1 MAVLRSLTTTL
12 GLNAASFR
20 SELKRSQHSMK
31 EFSSSAKDVGVALAK
46 GFGKISG
53 VTALIGGLGAVMG
66 SVSVV
71 GLVYEIRK
79 TYRALDDVIGTANN
93 LGVIP
98 RRFDEMRR
106 AAQWSGVSMNDLSDS
121 MRDLN
126 TQITRVAQSGKG
138 PMADFFTKINQKAS
152 DWAKLAPDQQLNKFA
167 EELHKLP
174 DNQVLYWLNRVNGS
188 LAKMKD
194 PLMTGE
200 LAKSREEIEKLGLA
214 LSGGQFDNIHK
225 ARVEFEKMESLVS
238 GVWEHVQAAAA
249 PAISMVLEGI
259 SDWITETARA
269 RGGFRKMG
277 RDIAVFIVEGV
288 KIAAQAIENLI
299 NATYFQTNKLVGSF
313 GVVLDKNYQARL
325 EETDRYKEKLSE
337 KFAEINALRKK
348 FSTTEVINGIPTGRE
363 FFSGT
368 QKDKEHLQA
377 LNKEA
382 EELAGHLRSLQQA
395 TEKPV
400 SFAPFMHGLDVA
412 VDKIKSQ
419 ADEKE
424 PEDSP
429 QGNRGAPPI
438 IDVRKM
444 KGAVGEFSRLRQ
456 QIEQDNADSLQRLV
470 LQEQEARQK
479 IITSGRETGKSQSEI
494 DKVVAENAEL
504 YARKRQELAE
514 QYAPAK
520 QLQRQYADVSTL
532 LGEFR
537 QNDLLNEQEYQEALG
552 KLRAD
557 SFQKMAELY
566 ADGQISPDNKALG
579 NVDPLVAIENQ
590 YEREL
595 ALLDYYNQK
604 KLLSDDRY
612 QQLRAE
618 KIQARSEAVSQH
630 QNRDARKQL
639 QTQQQLFEGMA
650 GLVQGFAGKSSGAY
664 RALFS
669 ISKAFHLADVIM
681 ASQSAIADA
690 WSSAPFPVNLAAVA
704 TTTAKTGLLA
714 AVVQSV
720 TMQGMAHD
728 GIDHVPREGTWLL
741 DKGERV
747 VDRRTNADLK
757 AYLAKKQEG
766 SRVNNVVVNSNSSL
780 TVNNNGQD
788 GDDKAMDYSAMV
800 NTLGESIKSMIREE
814 IMGMMRDGGVLSR

>member
-20 SELKRSQHSMK
+20 SELKRSQQSMK

-66 SVSVV
+66 SVSAV
-71 GLVYEIRK
+71 GLVSEIRK

-138 PMADFFTKINQKAS
+138 PLADFFTKINQKAS
-152 DWAKLAPDQQLNKFA
+152 DWAKLAPDQQLSKFS

-225 ARVEFEKMESLVS
+225 ARVEFEKMESLAS
-238 GVWEHVQAAAA
+238 GLWEHVQAAAA
-249 PAISMVLEGI
+249 PAISQVLQGI
-259 SDWITETARA
+259 NDWITKTAEA
-269 RGGFRKMG
+269 HGGFRKLG
-277 RDIAVFIVEGV
+277 RDIALFILDGV
-288 KIAAQAIENLI
+288 KKASDAIYQFVDGIGQNIKRSQLNYGWGGVSQKDREQYAELVDLTRKVKEARKTLI
-299 NATYFQTNKLVGSF
+299 
-313 GVVLDKNYQARL
+313 DEYQHNGGHEVYDGQLSQIARL
-325 EETDRYKEKLSE
+325 TQLQDKLNGKMKEMLSFDGQGDFYQSLTAGFN
-337 KFAEINALRKK
+337 KARQTIVNA
-348 FSTTEVINGIPTGRE
+348 G
-363 FFSGT
+363 SG
-368 QKDKEHLQA
+368 DNE
-377 LNKEA
+377 
-382 EELAGHLRSLQQA
+382 GDSSGSSG
-395 TEKPV
+395 KP
-400 SFAPFMHGLDVA
+400 PL
-412 VDKIKSQ
+412 
-419 ADEKE
+419 
-424 PEDSP
+424 
-429 QGNRGAPPI
+429 GAPPI
-438 IDVRKM
+438 IDIRKM

-456 QIEQDNADSLQRLV
+456 QVEQDNADSLQRLV
-470 LQEQEARQK
+470 LQEQDARQK
-479 IITSGRETGKSQSEI
+479 IIISGREAGKSQSEI

-520 QLQRQYADVSTL
+520 QLRRQYADVSTL
-532 LGEFR
+532 LAEFR
-537 QNDLLNEQEYQEALG
+537 QGDRLNEKEYQDALG

-566 ADGQISPDNKALG
+566 ADGTITTQQKMLA

-590 YEREL
+590 YQREL
-595 ALLDYYNQK
+595 ALLEYYKQK
-604 KLLSDDRY
+604 EVLVGDRY
-612 QQLRAE
+612 DQLRAE
-618 KIQARSEAVSQH
+618 KIQARSEAISQYR
-630 QNRDARKQL
+630 NRDARKQL

-650 GLVQGFAGKSSGAY
+650 GLVQGFAGKSTGAY

-681 ASQSAIADA
+681 ASQDAIAKA
-690 WSSAPFPVNLAAVA
+690 WSSAPFPANLAAVA
-704 TTTAKTGLLA
+704 ATAAKTGLLTA
-714 AVVQSV
+714 AVQSV

-728 GIDHVPREGTWLL
+728 GIDSVPREGTWLL
-741 DKGERV
+741 DRGERV

-757 AYLAKKQEG
+757 TYLAKKQEG
-766 SRVNNVVVNSNSSL
+766 SRVNSVVVNSNSSL
-780 TVNNNGQD
+780 TVNNNGRD
-788 GDDKAMDYSAMV
+788 KDDEAMDFAAMA
-800 NTLGESIKSMIREE
+800 NNFGDRLTSRIKETVID
-814 IMGMMRDGGVLSR
+814 MMRDGGELSR

>member
-20 SELKRSQHSMK
+20 SELKRSQQSMK
-31 EFSSSAKDVGVALAK
+31 EFGSSAKDVGVALAK

-53 VTALIGGLGAVMG
+53 VTALIGGLGAAMG
-66 SVSVV
+66 SVSAV
-71 GLVYEIRK
+71 GLISEIRK

-214 LSGGQFDNIHK
+214 LSSGQFDNIHK
-225 ARVEFEKMESLVS
+225 ARVEFEKMESLAS

-249 PAISMVLEGI
+249 PAISQVLQGI
-259 SDWITETARA
+259 NDWITKTAEA
-269 RGGFRKMG
+269 HGGFRKLG
-277 RDIAVFIVEGV
+277 RDIALFILDGV
-288 KIAAQAIENLI
+288 KKASEAIYQFVDGIGQNIKRSQLNYGWGGVSQKDREQYAELVELTRQVKDARKTLI
-299 NATYFQTNKLVGSF
+299 
-313 GVVLDKNYQARL
+313 DEYQHNGGHEVYDGQLSQIARL
-325 EETDRYKEKLSE
+325 TQLQDKLNGKMKEMLSFDGQGDFYQSLTAEFE
-337 KFAEINALRKK
+337 KARQTIVDA
-348 FSTTEVINGIPTGRE
+348 G
-363 FFSGT
+363 SG
-368 QKDKEHLQA
+368 DNE
-377 LNKEA
+377 
-382 EELAGHLRSLQQA
+382 GGSSGSSG
-395 TEKPV
+395 KP
-400 SFAPFMHGLDVA
+400 PL
-412 VDKIKSQ
+412 
-419 ADEKE
+419 
-424 PEDSP
+424 
-429 QGNRGAPPI
+429 GAPPI
-438 IDVRKM
+438 VDIHKM

-470 LQEQEARQK
+470 LQEQDARQK
-479 IITSGRETGKSQSEI
+479 IIISGREAGKSQSEI

-520 QLQRQYADVSTL
+520 QLRRQYADVSTL
-532 LGEFR
+532 LAEFR
-537 QNDLLNEQEYQEALG
+537 QGDLLNEKEYQDALG

-557 SFQKMAELY
+557 SFQKMADLY
-566 ADGQISPDNKALG
+566 ADGAISPDKKILG
-579 NVDPLVAIENQ
+579 NIDPLVAIENQ

-618 KIQARSEAVSQH
+618 KIQARSEAISQY

-650 GLVQGFAGKSSGAY
+650 GLVQGFAGKSTGAY
-664 RALFS
+664 RALFG
-669 ISKAFHLADVIM
+669 ISKAFHLAEVIM
-681 ASQSAIADA
+681 SSKDAIAHA
-690 WSSAPFPVNLAAVA
+690 WSLPFPENIAAVA
-704 TTTAKTGLLA
+704 STAAETGLLTA
-714 AVVQSV
+714 AVQSV

-788 GDDKAMDYSAMV
+788 KDDKAMDYSAMV

-814 IMGMMRDGGVLSR
+814 VMGMMRDGGVLSR

>member
-1 MAVLRSLTTTL
+1 
-12 GLNAASFR
+12 
-20 SELKRSQHSMK
+20 
-31 EFSSSAKDVGVALAK
+31 
-46 GFGKISG
+46 
-53 VTALIGGLGAVMG
+53 
-66 SVSVV
+66 
-71 GLVYEIRK
+71 
-79 TYRALDDVIGTANN
+79 
-93 LGVIP
+93 
-98 RRFDEMRR
+98 
-106 AAQWSGVSMNDLSDS
+106 
-121 MRDLN
+121 
-126 TQITRVAQSGKG
+126 
-138 PMADFFTKINQKAS
+138 
-152 DWAKLAPDQQLNKFA
+152 
-167 EELHKLP
+167 
-174 DNQVLYWLNRVNGS
+174 
-188 LAKMKD
+188 
-194 PLMTGE
+194 
-200 LAKSREEIEKLGLA
+200 
-214 LSGGQFDNIHK
+214 
-225 ARVEFEKMESLVS
+225 
-238 GVWEHVQAAAA
+238 
-249 PAISMVLEGI
+249 
-259 SDWITETARA
+259 
-269 RGGFRKMG
+269 
-277 RDIAVFIVEGV
+277 
-288 KIAAQAIENLI
+288 
-299 NATYFQTNKLVGSF
+299 
-313 GVVLDKNYQARL
+313 
-325 EETDRYKEKLSE
+325 
-337 KFAEINALRKK
+337 
-348 FSTTEVINGIPTGRE
+348 
-363 FFSGT
+363 
-368 QKDKEHLQA
+368 
-377 LNKEA
+377 
-382 EELAGHLRSLQQA
+382 
-395 TEKPV
+395 
-400 SFAPFMHGLDVA
+400 MHGLDVA

-424 PEDSP
+424 SEDSP

-479 IITSGRETGKSQSEI
+479 IITSGREAGKSQSEI

-504 YARKRQELAE
+504 YVRKRQELAE

-537 QNDLLNEQEYQEALG
+537 QNDLLNEQEYQETLG

-618 KIQARSEAVSQH
+618 KIQARSEAVSQY

-690 WSSAPFPVNLAAVA
+690 WSSAPFPANLAAVA

>member
-20 SELKRSQHSMK
+20 TELKRSQQSMK
-31 EFSSSAKDVGVALAK
+31 EFGSSAKDVGVALAK

-66 SVSVV
+66 SVSAV
-71 GLVYEIRK
+71 GLVSEIKK

-138 PMADFFTKINQKAS
+138 PLADFFTKINQKAS
-152 DWAKLAPDQQLNKFA
+152 DWAKLAPDQQLSKFS

-200 LAKSREEIEKLGLA
+200 LAKSREEIEKLGMA
-214 LSGGQFDNIHK
+214 LSSAQFDNLHK
-225 ARVEFEKMESLVS
+225 ARVEFEKMESLAS

-259 SDWITETARA
+259 NDWITKTAEA
-269 RGGFRKMG
+269 HGGFRELG
-277 RDIAVFIVEGV
+277 RDIALFILDGV
-288 KIAAQAIENLI
+288 QKASEAIYQFVDGIGQNIKRSQLNYGWGGVSQQDRQQYAE
-299 NATYFQTNKLVGSF
+299 LVDLTRK
-313 GVVLDKNYQARL
+313 VKEARKTLTDEYQHNGGHEVYAGQLSQIARL
-325 EETDRYKEKLSE
+325 TQLQDTLNNKMKEMLSLDGHGEFYQSLIKGFE
-337 KFAEINALRKK
+337 KARQEIADAG
-348 FSTTEVINGIPTGRE
+348 SGDDNGGAPGS
-363 FFSGT
+363 SG
-368 QKDKEHLQA
+368 
-377 LNKEA
+377 
-382 EELAGHLRSLQQA
+382 
-395 TEKPV
+395 KP
-400 SFAPFMHGLDVA
+400 PL
-412 VDKIKSQ
+412 
-419 ADEKE
+419 
-424 PEDSP
+424 
-429 QGNRGAPPI
+429 GAPPI
-438 IDVRKM
+438 VDVRKM

-456 QIEQDNADSLQRLV
+456 QVEQDNADSLHRLV
-470 LQEQEARQK
+470 LQEQDARQK
-479 IITSGRETGKSQSEI
+479 IITSGREAGKSQSEI

-532 LGEFR
+532 LAEFR
-537 QNDLLNEQEYQEALG
+537 RGNQLNEKEYQDALG

-566 ADGQISPDNKALG
+566 ADGAITPENKALA

-590 YEREL
+590 YQREL
-595 ALLDYYNQK
+595 ALLEYYNHE
-604 KLLSDDRY
+604 KLLVGERY
-612 QQLRAE
+612 DQLRAA
-618 KIQARSEAVSQH
+618 KIQERSEAISQY

-650 GLVQGFAGKSSGAY
+650 GLVQGFAGKSTGAY

-681 ASQSAIADA
+681 ASQDAIAKA
-690 WSSAPFPVNLAAVA
+690 WSSAPFPANLAAVA
-704 TTTAKTGLLA
+704 ATAAKTGLLTA
-714 AVVQSV
+714 AVQSV

-766 SRVNNVVVNSNSSL
+766 SRVNNVVFNNTSNL
-780 TVNNNGQD
+780 TVNQEGGSGNEDMPDFSG
-788 GDDKAMDYSAMV
+788 AMKV
-800 NTLGESIKSMIREE
+800 LQESMEIKMQSMINE
-814 IMGMMRDGGVLSR
+814 MLRDGGVLSR

>member
-66 SVSVV
+66 SVSAV
-71 GLVYEIRK
+71 GLVSEIRK

-225 ARVEFEKMESLVS
+225 ARVEFEKMESLAS
-238 GVWEHVQAAAA
+238 GLWEHVQAAAA
-249 PAISMVLEGI
+249 PAISQVLQGI
-259 SDWITETARA
+259 NDWITKTAEA
-269 RGGFRKMG
+269 HGGFRKLG
-277 RDIAVFIVEGV
+277 RDIALFILDGV
-288 KIAAQAIENLI
+288 KKASEAIYQFVDGIGQNIKRSQLNYGWGGVSQKDREQYAELVDLTKQVKNARKTLI
-299 NATYFQTNKLVGSF
+299 
-313 GVVLDKNYQARL
+313 DEYQRNGGHEVYDGQLRQIARL
-325 EETDRYKEKLSE
+325 TQLQDKLNGKMKDMLSFDGQGE
-337 KFAEINALRKK
+337 FYQSLTAKFDKARQTIVDA
-348 FSTTEVINGIPTGRE
+348 G
-363 FFSGT
+363 SG
-368 QKDKEHLQA
+368 DNEDDPP
-377 LNKEA
+377 
-382 EELAGHLRSLQQA
+382 GSSG
-395 TEKPV
+395 KP
-400 SFAPFMHGLDVA
+400 PL
-412 VDKIKSQ
+412 
-419 ADEKE
+419 
-424 PEDSP
+424 
-429 QGNRGAPPI
+429 GAPPI

-456 QIEQDNADSLQRLV
+456 QVEQDNADSLQRLV
-470 LQEQEARQK
+470 LQEQDARQK
-479 IITSGRETGKSQSEI
+479 IITSGREAGKSQSEI

-520 QLQRQYADVSTL
+520 QLRRQYADVSTL
-532 LGEFR
+532 LAEFR
-537 QNDLLNEQEYQEALG
+537 QNDLMNEQEYQEALG

-566 ADGQISPDNKALG
+566 ADGTISPEQKALAD
-579 NVDPLVAIENQ
+579 VDPLVAIENQ
-590 YEREL
+590 YQREL
-595 ALLDYYNQK
+595 ALLEYYNHE
-604 KLLSDDRY
+604 KLLSHDRY
-612 QQLRAE
+612 LQLRAE
-618 KIQARSEAVSQH
+618 KTQERSEAISQY

-639 QTQQQLFEGMA
+639 QAQQQLFEGMA

-664 RALFS
+664 RTLFS

-681 ASQSAIADA
+681 ASQDAIAHA
-690 WSSAPFPVNLAAVA
+690 WSLPFPENLAAVA
-704 TTTAKTGLLA
+704 TTAAKTGLLTA
-714 AVVQSV
+714 AVQTV

-728 GIDHVPREGTWLL
+728 GIDSVPREGTWLL
-741 DKGERV
+741 DRGERV

-757 AYLAKKQEG
+757 TYLAKKQEG
-766 SRVNNVVVNSNSSL
+766 ARVNNVVVNSSSSL
-780 TVNNNGQD
+780 TVNNNGQEK
-788 GDDKAMDYSAMV
+788 DDKAMDYSAMV
-800 NTLGESIKSMIREE
+800 DTLGDSIKTMIRKEVME
-814 IMGMMRDGGVLSR
+814 MMRDGGELSR

>member
-20 SELKRSQHSMK
+20 SELKRSQQSMK

-66 SVSVV
+66 SVSAV
-71 GLVYEIRK
+71 GLVSEIKK

-138 PMADFFTKINQKAS
+138 PLADFFTKINQKAS
-152 DWAKLAPDQQLNKFA
+152 DWAKLAPDQQISKFS

-214 LSGGQFDNIHK
+214 LSSAQFDNIHN
-225 ARVEFEKMESLVS
+225 ARVEFEKMESLAS

-249 PAISMVLEGI
+249 PAISQVLQGI
-259 SDWITETARA
+259 NDWITKTAEA
-269 RGGFRKMG
+269 HGGFRKLG
-277 RDIAVFIVEGV
+277 RDIALFILDGV
-288 KIAAQAIENLI
+288 KKASEAIYQFVDGIGQNIKRSQLNYGWGGVSQQDRQQYAELVDLTRKVKEARKTLI
-299 NATYFQTNKLVGSF
+299 
-313 GVVLDKNYQARL
+313 DEYQHNGGHEVYDGQLSQIARL
-325 EETDRYKEKLSE
+325 TQLQDKLNGKMKEMLSFDGQGDFYQSLTAGFN
-337 KFAEINALRKK
+337 KARQTIVDA
-348 FSTTEVINGIPTGRE
+348 G
-363 FFSGT
+363 SG
-368 QKDKEHLQA
+368 DNE
-377 LNKEA
+377 
-382 EELAGHLRSLQQA
+382 GGSSGSSG
-395 TEKPV
+395 KP
-400 SFAPFMHGLDVA
+400 PL
-412 VDKIKSQ
+412 
-419 ADEKE
+419 
-424 PEDSP
+424 
-429 QGNRGAPPI
+429 GAPPI
-438 IDVRKM
+438 VDIHKM

-470 LQEQEARQK
+470 LQEQDARQK
-479 IITSGRETGKSQSEI
+479 IITSGREAGKSQSEI

-520 QLQRQYADVSTL
+520 QLRRQYADVSTL
-532 LGEFR
+532 LAEFR
-537 QNDLLNEQEYQEALG
+537 QGDRLNEKEYQDALG

-566 ADGQISPDNKALG
+566 ADGTITTQQKMLA

-590 YEREL
+590 YQREL
-595 ALLDYYNQK
+595 ALLEYYKQK
-604 KLLSDDRY
+604 EVLVGDRY
-612 QQLRAE
+612 DQLRAE
-618 KIQARSEAVSQH
+618 KIQARSEAISQYR
-630 QNRDARKQL
+630 NRDARKQL

-650 GLVQGFAGKSSGAY
+650 GLVQGFAGKSTGAY

-681 ASQSAIADA
+681 ASQDAIAKA
-690 WSSAPFPVNLAAVA
+690 WSSAPFPANLAAVA
-704 TTTAKTGLLA
+704 ATAAKTGLLTA
-714 AVVQSV
+714 AVQSV

-728 GIDHVPREGTWLL
+728 GIDSVPREGTWLL
-741 DKGERV
+741 DRGERV

-757 AYLAKKQEG
+757 TYLAKKQDG
-766 SRVNNVVVNSNSSL
+766 SRVNSVVVNSNSSL
-780 TVNNNGQD
+780 TVNNNGRD
-788 GDDKAMDYSAMV
+788 KDDEAMDFAAMA
-800 NTLGESIKSMIREE
+800 NNFGDRLTSRIKETVID
-814 IMGMMRDGGVLSR
+814 MMRDGGELSR

>member
-20 SELKRSQHSMK
+20 SELKRSQQSMK

-66 SVSVV
+66 SVSAV
-71 GLVYEIRK
+71 GLVSEIRK

-152 DWAKLAPDQQLNKFA
+152 DWAKLAPDQQLSKFS

-214 LSGGQFDNIHK
+214 LSSAQFDNIHN
-225 ARVEFEKMESLVS
+225 ARVEFEKMESLAS

-249 PAISMVLEGI
+249 PAISLVLQGI
-259 SDWITETARA
+259 NDWITKTAEA
-269 RGGFRKMG
+269 HGGFRKLG
-277 RDIAVFIVEGV
+277 RDIALFILDGV
-288 KIAAQAIENLI
+288 KKASDAIYQFVDGIGQNIKRSQLNYGWGGVSQKDREQYAELVELTRQVKDARKTLI
-299 NATYFQTNKLVGSF
+299 
-313 GVVLDKNYQARL
+313 DEYQHNGGHEVYDGQLSQIARL
-325 EETDRYKEKLSE
+325 TQLQDKLNGKMKEMLSFDGQGDFYQSLTAGFN
-337 KFAEINALRKK
+337 KARQTIVDA
-348 FSTTEVINGIPTGRE
+348 G
-363 FFSGT
+363 SG
-368 QKDKEHLQA
+368 DNE
-377 LNKEA
+377 
-382 EELAGHLRSLQQA
+382 GGSSGSSG
-395 TEKPV
+395 KP
-400 SFAPFMHGLDVA
+400 PL
-412 VDKIKSQ
+412 
-419 ADEKE
+419 
-424 PEDSP
+424 
-429 QGNRGAPPI
+429 GAPPI
-438 IDVRKM
+438 VDIHKM

-470 LQEQEARQK
+470 LQEQDARQK
-479 IITSGRETGKSQSEI
+479 IITSGREAGKSQSEI

-520 QLQRQYADVSTL
+520 QLRRQYADVSTL
-532 LGEFR
+532 LAEFR
-537 QNDLLNEQEYQEALG
+537 QNDLMNEQEYKEALG

-566 ADGQISPDNKALG
+566 ADGTISPEQKALAD
-579 NVDPLVAIENQ
+579 VDPLVAIENQ
-590 YEREL
+590 YQREL
-595 ALLDYYNQK
+595 ALLEYYNHE
-604 KLLSDDRY
+604 KLLSHDRY
-612 QQLRAE
+612 LQLRAE
-618 KIQARSEAVSQH
+618 KTQERSEAISQY

-639 QTQQQLFEGMA
+639 QAQQQLFEGMA

-664 RALFS
+664 RTLFS

-681 ASQSAIADA
+681 ASQDAIAHA
-690 WSSAPFPVNLAAVA
+690 WSLPFPENLAAVA
-704 TTTAKTGLLA
+704 TTAAKTGLLTA
-714 AVVQSV
+714 AVQTV

-728 GIDHVPREGTWLL
+728 GIDSVPREGTWLL
-741 DKGERV
+741 DRGERV

-766 SRVNNVVVNSNSSL
+766 ARVNNVVVNSNSSL

-788 GDDKAMDYSAMV
+788 GDDKAMDYAAIANNFGDRLTSR
-800 NTLGESIKSMIREE
+800 IKETVID
-814 IMGMMRDGGVLSR
+814 MMRDGGELSR

>member
-20 SELKRSQHSMK
+20 SELKRSQQSMK

-66 SVSVV
+66 SVSAV
-71 GLVYEIRK
+71 GLVSEIKK

-152 DWAKLAPDQQLNKFA
+152 DWAKLAPDRQLNKFA

-225 ARVEFEKMESLVS
+225 ARVEFEKMESLAS
-238 GVWEHVQAAAA
+238 GLWEHVQAAAA
-249 PAISMVLEGI
+249 PAISQVLQGI
-259 SDWITETARA
+259 NDWITKTAEA
-269 RGGFRKMG
+269 HGGFSKLG
-277 RDIAVFIVEGV
+277 RDIALFILDGV
-288 KIAAQAIENLI
+288 KKASEAIYQFVDGIGQNIKRSQLNYGWGGVSQKDREQYAELVDLTKQVKNARKTLIDEYQRNGGHEVYDGQLRQIARLTQLQDKLNGKMKDMLSFDGQGEFYQSLITDFEKAKQAITD
-299 NATYFQTNKLVGSF
+299 AGS
-313 GVVLDKNYQARL
+313 GDN
-325 EETDRYKEKLSE
+325 EGDS
-337 KFAEINALRKK
+337 
-348 FSTTEVINGIPTGRE
+348 
-363 FFSGT
+363 SGSS
-368 QKDKEHLQA
+368 
-377 LNKEA
+377 
-382 EELAGHLRSLQQA
+382 G
-395 TEKPV
+395 KP
-400 SFAPFMHGLDVA
+400 PL
-412 VDKIKSQ
+412 
-419 ADEKE
+419 
-424 PEDSP
+424 
-429 QGNRGAPPI
+429 GAPPI

-456 QIEQDNADSLQRLV
+456 QVEQDNADSLQRLV
-470 LQEQEARQK
+470 LQEQDARQK
-479 IITSGRETGKSQSEI
+479 IIISGREAGKSQSEI
-494 DKVVAENAEL
+494 NKVVAENAEL

-520 QLQRQYADVSTL
+520 QLRRQYADVSTL
-532 LGEFR
+532 LAEFR
-537 QNDLLNEQEYQEALG
+537 QGDLLNEKEYQDALG
-552 KLRAD
+552 KLRVD
-557 SFQKMAELY
+557 SFQKMADLY
-566 ADGQISPDNKALG
+566 ADGAISPDKKILG
-579 NVDPLVAIENQ
+579 NIDPLVAIENQ

-618 KIQARSEAVSQH
+618 KTQARSEAISQY

-639 QTQQQLFEGMA
+639 QAQQQLFEGMA

-681 ASQSAIADA
+681 ASQDAIAHA
-690 WSSAPFPVNLAAVA
+690 WSLPFPENLAAVA
-704 TTTAKTGLLA
+704 TTAAKTGLLTA
-714 AVVQSV
+714 AVQAV

-728 GIDHVPREGTWLL
+728 GIDSVPREGTWLL
-741 DKGERV
+741 DRGERV

-757 AYLAKKQEG
+757 TYLAKKQEG
-766 SRVNNVVVNSNSSL
+766 ARVNNVVVNSNSSL
-780 TVNNNGQD
+780 TVNNNGRD
-788 GDDKAMDYSAMV
+788 KDDEAMDYTAMA
-800 NTLGESIKSMIREE
+800 NNFGDRLTSRIKETVID
-814 IMGMMRDGGVLSR
+814 MMRDGGELSR

>member
-66 SVSVV
+66 SVSAV
-71 GLVYEIRK
+71 GLVSEIRK

-225 ARVEFEKMESLVS
+225 ARVEFEKMESLAS
-238 GVWEHVQAAAA
+238 GLWEHVQAAAA
-249 PAISMVLEGI
+249 PAISQVLQGI
-259 SDWITETARA
+259 NDWITKTAEA
-269 RGGFRKMG
+269 HGGFRKLG
-277 RDIAVFIVEGV
+277 RDIALFILDGV
-288 KIAAQAIENLI
+288 KKASEAIYQFVDGIGQNIKRSQLNYGWGGVSQKDREQYAELVDLTKQVKNARKTLI
-299 NATYFQTNKLVGSF
+299 
-313 GVVLDKNYQARL
+313 DEYQRNGGHEVYDGQLRQIARL
-325 EETDRYKEKLSE
+325 TQLQDKLNGKMKDMLSFDGQGE
-337 KFAEINALRKK
+337 FYQSLTAKFDKARQTIVDA
-348 FSTTEVINGIPTGRE
+348 G
-363 FFSGT
+363 SG
-368 QKDKEHLQA
+368 DNEDDPP
-377 LNKEA
+377 
-382 EELAGHLRSLQQA
+382 GSSG
-395 TEKPV
+395 KP
-400 SFAPFMHGLDVA
+400 PL
-412 VDKIKSQ
+412 
-419 ADEKE
+419 
-424 PEDSP
+424 
-429 QGNRGAPPI
+429 GAPPI

-470 LQEQEARQK
+470 LQEQDARQK
-479 IITSGRETGKSQSEI
+479 IIISGREAGKSQSEI

-504 YARKRQELAE
+504 YTRKRQELAE

-520 QLQRQYADVSTL
+520 QLRRQYADVSTL
-532 LGEFR
+532 LAEFR
-537 QNDLLNEQEYQEALG
+537 QGDRLNEKEYQDALG

-566 ADGQISPDNKALG
+566 ADGTITTQQKMLA

-590 YEREL
+590 YQREL
-595 ALLDYYNQK
+595 ALLEYYKQK
-604 KLLSDDRY
+604 EVLVGDRY
-612 QQLRAE
+612 DQLRAE
-618 KIQARSEAVSQH
+618 KIQARSEAISQYR
-630 QNRDARKQL
+630 NRDARKQL

-650 GLVQGFAGKSSGAY
+650 GLVQGFAGKSTGAY

-669 ISKAFHLADVIM
+669 ISKAFHLADVVM
-681 ASQSAIADA
+681 ASQDAIAKA
-690 WSSAPFPVNLAAVA
+690 WSSVPFPANLAAVA
-704 TTTAKTGLLA
+704 ATAAKTGLLTA
-714 AVVQSV
+714 AVQSV

-728 GIDHVPREGTWLL
+728 GIDSVPREGTWLL
-741 DKGERV
+741 DRGERV

-757 AYLAKKQEG
+757 TYLAKKQEG
-766 SRVNNVVVNSNSSL
+766 ARVNNVVVNSSSSL
-780 TVNNNGQD
+780 TVNNNGQEK
-788 GDDKAMDYSAMV
+788 DDKAMDYSAMA
-800 NTLGESIKSMIREE
+800 NNFGDRLTSRIKETVID
-814 IMGMMRDGGVLSR
+814 MMRDGGELSR

>member
-66 SVSVV
+66 SVSAV
-71 GLVYEIRK
+71 GLVSEIRK

-225 ARVEFEKMESLVS
+225 ARVEFEKMESLAS
-238 GVWEHVQAAAA
+238 GLWEHVQAAAA
-249 PAISMVLEGI
+249 PAISQVLQGI
-259 SDWITETARA
+259 NDWITKTAEA
-269 RGGFRKMG
+269 HGGFRKLG
-277 RDIAVFIVEGV
+277 RDIALFILDGV
-288 KIAAQAIENLI
+288 KKASEAIYQFVDGIGQNIKRSQLNYGWGGVSQKDREQYAELVDLTKQVK
-299 NATYFQTNKLVGSF
+299 NARKTLT
-313 GVVLDKNYQARL
+313 DEYQRNGGHEVYDGQLRQIARL
-325 EETDRYKEKLSE
+325 TQLQDKLNGKMKDMLSFDGQGE
-337 KFAEINALRKK
+337 FYQSLTAKFDKARQTIVDA
-348 FSTTEVINGIPTGRE
+348 G
-363 FFSGT
+363 SG
-368 QKDKEHLQA
+368 DNE
-377 LNKEA
+377 
-382 EELAGHLRSLQQA
+382 GDFPGSSG
-395 TEKPV
+395 KP
-400 SFAPFMHGLDVA
+400 PL
-412 VDKIKSQ
+412 
-419 ADEKE
+419 
-424 PEDSP
+424 
-429 QGNRGAPPI
+429 GAPPI

-456 QIEQDNADSLQRLV
+456 QVEQDNADSLQRLV
-470 LQEQEARQK
+470 LQEQDARQK
-479 IITSGRETGKSQSEI
+479 IIISGREAGKSQSEI

-520 QLQRQYADVSTL
+520 QLRRQYADVSTL
-532 LGEFR
+532 LAEFR
-537 QNDLLNEQEYQEALG
+537 QGDLLNEKEYQDALG

-557 SFQKMAELY
+557 SFQKMADLY
-566 ADGQISPDNKALG
+566 ADGAISPDKKILG
-579 NVDPLVAIENQ
+579 NIDPLVAIENQ

-618 KIQARSEAVSQH
+618 KTQARSEAISQY

-639 QTQQQLFEGMA
+639 QAQQQLFEGMA
-650 GLVQGFAGKSSGAY
+650 GLVQGFAGKSTGAY
-664 RALFS
+664 RALFG
-669 ISKAFHLADVIM
+669 ISKAFHLAEVIM
-681 ASQSAIADA
+681 SSKDAIAHA
-690 WSSAPFPVNLAAVA
+690 WSLPFPENIAAVA
-704 TTTAKTGLLA
+704 STAAETGLLTA
-714 AVVQSV
+714 AVQSV

-788 GDDKAMDYSAMV
+788 KDDKAMDYSAMV

-814 IMGMMRDGGVLSR
+814 VMGMMRDGGVLSR

>member
-66 SVSVV
+66 SVSAV
-71 GLVYEIRK
+71 GLVSEIRK

-225 ARVEFEKMESLVS
+225 ARVEFEKMESLAS
-238 GVWEHVQAAAA
+238 GLWEHVQAAAA
-249 PAISMVLEGI
+249 PAISQVLQGI
-259 SDWITETARA
+259 NDWITKTAEA
-269 RGGFRKMG
+269 HGGFRKLG
-277 RDIAVFIVEGV
+277 RDIALFILDGV
-288 KIAAQAIENLI
+288 KKASEAIYQFVDGIGQNIKRSQLNYGWGGVSQQDRQQYAELVDLTRKVKEARKTLI
-299 NATYFQTNKLVGSF
+299 
-313 GVVLDKNYQARL
+313 DEYQHNGGHEVYDGQLSQIARL
-325 EETDRYKEKLSE
+325 TQLQDKLNGKMKEMLSFDGQGDFYQSLTAGFN
-337 KFAEINALRKK
+337 KARQTIVDA
-348 FSTTEVINGIPTGRE
+348 G
-363 FFSGT
+363 SG
-368 QKDKEHLQA
+368 DNE
-377 LNKEA
+377 
-382 EELAGHLRSLQQA
+382 GGSSGSSG
-395 TEKPV
+395 KP
-400 SFAPFMHGLDVA
+400 PL
-412 VDKIKSQ
+412 
-419 ADEKE
+419 
-424 PEDSP
+424 
-429 QGNRGAPPI
+429 GAPPI
-438 IDVRKM
+438 VDIHKM

-470 LQEQEARQK
+470 LQEQDARQK
-479 IITSGRETGKSQSEI
+479 IITSGREAGKSQSEI

-520 QLQRQYADVSTL
+520 QLRRQYADVSTL
-532 LGEFR
+532 LAEFR
-537 QNDLLNEQEYQEALG
+537 QGDRLNEKEYQDALG

-566 ADGQISPDNKALG
+566 ADGTITTQQKMLA

-590 YEREL
+590 YQREL
-595 ALLDYYNQK
+595 ALLEYYKQK
-604 KLLSDDRY
+604 EVLVGDRY
-612 QQLRAE
+612 DQLRAE
-618 KIQARSEAVSQH
+618 KIQARSEAISQYR
-630 QNRDARKQL
+630 NRDARKQL

-650 GLVQGFAGKSSGAY
+650 GLVQGFAGKSTGAY
-664 RALFS
+664 RTLFS

-681 ASQSAIADA
+681 ASQDAIAKA
-690 WSSAPFPVNLAAVA
+690 WSSAPFPANLAAVA
-704 TTTAKTGLLA
+704 ATAAKTGLLTA
-714 AVVQSV
+714 AVQSV

-728 GIDHVPREGTWLL
+728 GIDSVPREGTWLL
-741 DKGERV
+741 DRGERV

-757 AYLAKKQEG
+757 TYLAKKQEG
-766 SRVNNVVVNSNSSL
+766 ARVNNVVVNSSSSL
-780 TVNNNGQD
+780 TVNNNGQEK
-788 GDDKAMDYSAMV
+788 DDKAMDYAAMV
-800 NTLGESIKSMIREE
+800 NNFGDRLTSRIKETVI
-814 IMGMMRDGGVLSR
+814 GMMRDGGELSR

>member
-66 SVSVV
+66 SVSAV
-71 GLVYEIRK
+71 GLVSEIKK

-214 LSGGQFDNIHK
+214 LSSAQFDNIHN
-225 ARVEFEKMESLVS
+225 ARVEFEKMESLAS

-249 PAISMVLEGI
+249 PAISQVLQGI
-259 SDWITETARA
+259 NDWITKTAEA
-269 RGGFRKMG
+269 HGGFRNLG
-277 RDIAVFIVEGV
+277 RDIALFILDGV
-288 KIAAQAIENLI
+288 KKASEAIYQFVDGIGQNIKRSQLNYGWGGVSQKDREQYAELVELTRQVKDARKTLI
-299 NATYFQTNKLVGSF
+299 
-313 GVVLDKNYQARL
+313 DEYQHNGGHEVYDGQLSQIARL
-325 EETDRYKEKLSE
+325 TQLQDKLNGKMKEMLSFDGQGDFYQSLTAGFN
-337 KFAEINALRKK
+337 KARQTIVDA
-348 FSTTEVINGIPTGRE
+348 G
-363 FFSGT
+363 SG
-368 QKDKEHLQA
+368 DKE
-377 LNKEA
+377 
-382 EELAGHLRSLQQA
+382 GGSSGSSG
-395 TEKPV
+395 KP
-400 SFAPFMHGLDVA
+400 PL
-412 VDKIKSQ
+412 
-419 ADEKE
+419 
-424 PEDSP
+424 
-429 QGNRGAPPI
+429 GAPPI
-438 IDVRKM
+438 VDIHKM

-470 LQEQEARQK
+470 LQEQDARQK
-479 IITSGRETGKSQSEI
+479 IIISGREAGKSQSEI
-494 DKVVAENAEL
+494 NKVVAENAEL

-520 QLQRQYADVSTL
+520 QLRRQYADVSTL
-532 LGEFR
+532 LAEFR
-537 QNDLLNEQEYQEALG
+537 QGDRLNEKEYQDALG

-566 ADGQISPDNKALG
+566 ADGTITTQQKMLA

-590 YEREL
+590 YQREL
-595 ALLDYYNQK
+595 ALLEYYKQK
-604 KLLSDDRY
+604 EVLVGDRY
-612 QQLRAE
+612 DQLRAE
-618 KIQARSEAVSQH
+618 KIQARSEAISQY

-650 GLVQGFAGKSSGAY
+650 GLVQGFAGKSTGAY
-664 RALFS
+664 RTLFS

-681 ASQSAIADA
+681 ASQDAIAKA
-690 WSSAPFPVNLAAVA
+690 WSSAPFPANLAAVA
-704 TTTAKTGLLA
+704 ATAAKTGLLTA
-714 AVVQSV
+714 AVQSV

-728 GIDHVPREGTWLL
+728 GIDSVPREGTWLL
-741 DKGERV
+741 DRGERV

-757 AYLAKKQEG
+757 TYLAKKQEG
-766 SRVNNVVVNSNSSL
+766 ARVNNVVVNSSSSL
-780 TVNNNGQD
+780 TVNNNGQEK
-788 GDDKAMDYSAMV
+788 DDKAMDYAAMV
-800 NTLGESIKSMIREE
+800 NNFGDRLTSRIKETVID
-814 IMGMMRDGGVLSR
+814 MMRDGGELSR

>member
-20 SELKRSQHSMK
+20 SELKRSQQSMK

-66 SVSVV
+66 SVSAV
-71 GLVYEIRK
+71 GLVSEIKK

-152 DWAKLAPDQQLNKFA
+152 DWAKLAPDQQLSKFS

-214 LSGGQFDNIHK
+214 LSSAQFDNIHN
-225 ARVEFEKMESLVS
+225 ARVEFEKMESLAS

-249 PAISMVLEGI
+249 PAISLVLQGI
-259 SDWITETARA
+259 NDWITKTAEA
-269 RGGFRKMG
+269 HGGFRKLG
-277 RDIAVFIVEGV
+277 RDIALFILDGV
-288 KIAAQAIENLI
+288 KKASDAIYQFVDGIGQNIKRSQLNYGWGGVSQKDREQYAELVELTRQVKDARKTLI
-299 NATYFQTNKLVGSF
+299 
-313 GVVLDKNYQARL
+313 DEYQHNGGHEVYDGQLSQIARL
-325 EETDRYKEKLSE
+325 TQLQDKLNGKMKEMLSFDGQGDFYQSLTAGFN
-337 KFAEINALRKK
+337 KARQTIVDA
-348 FSTTEVINGIPTGRE
+348 G
-363 FFSGT
+363 SG
-368 QKDKEHLQA
+368 DNE
-377 LNKEA
+377 
-382 EELAGHLRSLQQA
+382 GGSSGSSG
-395 TEKPV
+395 KP
-400 SFAPFMHGLDVA
+400 PL
-412 VDKIKSQ
+412 
-419 ADEKE
+419 
-424 PEDSP
+424 
-429 QGNRGAPPI
+429 GAPPI
-438 IDVRKM
+438 VDIHKM

-470 LQEQEARQK
+470 LQEQDARQK
-479 IITSGRETGKSQSEI
+479 IITSGLEAGKSQSEI

-520 QLQRQYADVSTL
+520 QLRRQYADVSTL
-532 LGEFR
+532 LAEFR
-537 QNDLLNEQEYQEALG
+537 QNDLMNEQEYKEALG

-566 ADGQISPDNKALG
+566 ADGTISPEQKALAD
-579 NVDPLVAIENQ
+579 VDPLVAIENQ
-590 YEREL
+590 YQREL
-595 ALLDYYNQK
+595 ALLEYYNHE
-604 KLLSDDRY
+604 KLLSHDRY
-612 QQLRAE
+612 LQLRAE
-618 KIQARSEAVSQH
+618 KTQERSEAISQY

-639 QTQQQLFEGMA
+639 QAQQQLFEGMA

-664 RALFS
+664 RTLFS

-681 ASQSAIADA
+681 ASQDAIAHA
-690 WSSAPFPVNLAAVA
+690 WSLPLPENLAAVA
-704 TTTAKTGLLA
+704 TTAAKTGLLTA
-714 AVVQSV
+714 AVQTV

-728 GIDHVPREGTWLL
+728 GIDSVPREGTWLL
-741 DKGERV
+741 DRGERV

-766 SRVNNVVVNSNSSL
+766 ARVNNVVVNSNSSL

-788 GDDKAMDYSAMV
+788 GDDKAMDYAAIANNFGDRLTSR
-800 NTLGESIKSMIREE
+800 IKETVID
-814 IMGMMRDGGVLSR
+814 MMRDGGELSR

>member
-1 MAVLRSLTTTL
+1 M
-12 GLNAASFR
+12 
-20 SELKRSQHSMK
+20 
-31 EFSSSAKDVGVALAK
+31 
-46 GFGKISG
+46 
-53 VTALIGGLGAVMG
+53 
-66 SVSVV
+66 
-71 GLVYEIRK
+71 
-79 TYRALDDVIGTANN
+79 
-93 LGVIP
+93 
-98 RRFDEMRR
+98 
-106 AAQWSGVSMNDLSDS
+106 
-121 MRDLN
+121 
-126 TQITRVAQSGKG
+126 
-138 PMADFFTKINQKAS
+138 
-152 DWAKLAPDQQLNKFA
+152 
-167 EELHKLP
+167 
-174 DNQVLYWLNRVNGS
+174 LYWLNRVNGS

-225 ARVEFEKMESLVS
+225 ARVEFEKMESLAS

-249 PAISMVLEGI
+249 PAISKVLEGI
-259 SDWITETARA
+259 SGWITETARA

-277 RDIAVFIVEGV
+277 SDIAVFIVEGV

-299 NATYFQTNKLVGSF
+299 NATYSQTNKLASTF
-313 GVVLDKNYQARL
+313 NIVLDKNYQARL
-325 EETDRYKEKLSE
+325 EETERYKEKLSA
-337 KFAEINALRKK
+337 KFAEINVLRKR
-348 FSTTEVINGIPTGRE
+348 FSTAEVVNGLPTGRE

-382 EELAGHLRSLQQA
+382 DELAGHLKSLQQA

-400 SFAPFMHGLDVA
+400 SFAPFLHGLDVA

-419 ADEKE
+419 ADEKD

-438 IDVRKM
+438 VDIRKM

-456 QIEQDNADSLQRLV
+456 QVEQDNADSLQRLV
-470 LQEQEARQK
+470 LQEQDARQK
-479 IITSGRETGKSQSEI
+479 IITSGREAGKSQSEI

-514 QYAPAK
+514 QYAPVK
-520 QLQRQYADVSTL
+520 QLQRQYNDTSTL
-532 LGEFR
+532 LREFR
-537 QNDLLNEQEYQEALG
+537 QGDLLNEKEYQDALG

-566 ADGQISPDNKALG
+566 ADGTITPQQKMLAD
-579 NVDPLVAIENQ
+579 VDPLVAIENQ
-590 YEREL
+590 YQREL
-595 ALLDYYNQK
+595 ALLEYYKQK
-604 KLLSDDRY
+604 EILVGDRY
-612 QQLRAE
+612 DQLRAE
-618 KIQARSEAVSQH
+618 KIQARSEAISQY

-650 GLVQGFAGKSSGAY
+650 GLVQGFAGKSTGAY

-681 ASQSAIADA
+681 ASQDAIAHA
-690 WSSAPFPVNLAAVA
+690 WSLPFPENLAAVA
-704 TTTAKTGLLA
+704 TTAAKTGLLTA
-714 AVVQSV
+714 AVQTV

-728 GIDHVPREGTWLL
+728 GIDSVPREGTWLL
-741 DKGERV
+741 DRGERV

-757 AYLAKKQEG
+757 TYLAKKQEG
-766 SRVNNVVVNSNSSL
+766 VRVNNVVVNSSSSL
-780 TVNNNGQD
+780 TVNNNGQEK
-788 GDDKAMDYSAMV
+788 DDKAMDYSAMV
-800 NTLGESIKSMIREE
+800 DTLGDSIKTMIRKEVME
-814 IMGMMRDGGVLSR
+814 MIRDGGELSR

>member
-20 SELKRSQHSMK
+20 SELKRSQQSMK
-31 EFSSSAKDVGVALAK
+31 EFGSSAKDVGVALAK

-53 VTALIGGLGAVMG
+53 VTALIGGLGAAMG
-66 SVSVV
+66 SVSAV
-71 GLVYEIRK
+71 GLISEIRK

-214 LSGGQFDNIHK
+214 LSSGQFDNIHK
-225 ARVEFEKMESLVS
+225 ARVEFEKMESLAS

-249 PAISMVLEGI
+249 PAISQVLQGI
-259 SDWITETARA
+259 NDWITKTAEA
-269 RGGFRKMG
+269 HGGFRKLG
-277 RDIAVFIVEGV
+277 RDIALFILDGV
-288 KIAAQAIENLI
+288 KKASEAIYQFVDGIGQNIKRSQLNYGWGGVSQKDREQYAELVELTRQVKDARKTLI
-299 NATYFQTNKLVGSF
+299 
-313 GVVLDKNYQARL
+313 DEYQHNGGHEVYDGQLSQIARL
-325 EETDRYKEKLSE
+325 TQLQDKLNGKMKEMLSFDGQGDFYQSLTAEFE
-337 KFAEINALRKK
+337 KARQTIVDA
-348 FSTTEVINGIPTGRE
+348 G
-363 FFSGT
+363 SG
-368 QKDKEHLQA
+368 DNE
-377 LNKEA
+377 
-382 EELAGHLRSLQQA
+382 GGSSGSSG
-395 TEKPV
+395 KP
-400 SFAPFMHGLDVA
+400 PL
-412 VDKIKSQ
+412 
-419 ADEKE
+419 
-424 PEDSP
+424 
-429 QGNRGAPPI
+429 GAPPI
-438 IDVRKM
+438 VDIHKM

-470 LQEQEARQK
+470 LQEQDARQK
-479 IITSGRETGKSQSEI
+479 IIISGREAGKSQSEI

-520 QLQRQYADVSTL
+520 QLRRQYADVSTL
-532 LGEFR
+532 LAEFR
-537 QNDLLNEQEYQEALG
+537 QGDRLNEKEYQDALG
-552 KLRAD
+552 NLRAD

-566 ADGQISPDNKALG
+566 ADGTITTQQKMLA

-590 YEREL
+590 YQREL
-595 ALLDYYNQK
+595 ALLEYYKQK
-604 KLLSDDRY
+604 EVLVGDRY
-612 QQLRAE
+612 DQLRAE
-618 KIQARSEAVSQH
+618 KIQARSEAISQY

-650 GLVQGFAGKSSGAY
+650 GLVQGFAGKSTGAY
-664 RALFS
+664 RTLFS

-681 ASQSAIADA
+681 ASQDAIAKA
-690 WSSAPFPVNLAAVA
+690 WSSAPFPANLAAVA
-704 TTTAKTGLLA
+704 ATAAKTGLLTA
-714 AVVQSV
+714 AVQSV

-728 GIDHVPREGTWLL
+728 GIDSVPREGTWLL
-741 DKGERV
+741 DRGERV

-757 AYLAKKQEG
+757 TYLAKKQEG
-766 SRVNNVVVNSNSSL
+766 ARVNNVVVNSNSNL
-780 TVNNNGQD
+780 TVNNNGQEK
-788 GDDKAMDYSAMV
+788 DDKAMDYAAMV
-800 NTLGESIKSMIREE
+800 NNFGDRLTSRIKETVID
-814 IMGMMRDGGVLSR
+814 MMRDGGELSR

>member
-20 SELKRSQHSMK
+20 SELKRSQQSMK

-66 SVSVV
+66 SVSAV
-71 GLVYEIRK
+71 GLVSEIKK

-152 DWAKLAPDQQLNKFA
+152 DWAKLAPDQQLSKFS

-214 LSGGQFDNIHK
+214 LSSAQFDNIHN
-225 ARVEFEKMESLVS
+225 ARVEFEKMESLAS

-249 PAISMVLEGI
+249 PAISQVLQGI
-259 SDWITETARA
+259 NDWITKTAEA
-269 RGGFRKMG
+269 HGGFRKLG
-277 RDIAVFIVEGV
+277 RDIALFILDGV
-288 KIAAQAIENLI
+288 KKASDAIYQFVDGIGQNIKRSQLNYGWGGVSQKDREQYAELVELTRQVKDARKTLI
-299 NATYFQTNKLVGSF
+299 
-313 GVVLDKNYQARL
+313 DEYQHNGGHEVYDGQLSQIARL
-325 EETDRYKEKLSE
+325 TQLQDKLNGKMKEMLSFDGQGDFYQSLTAGFN
-337 KFAEINALRKK
+337 KARQTIVDA
-348 FSTTEVINGIPTGRE
+348 G
-363 FFSGT
+363 SG
-368 QKDKEHLQA
+368 DNE
-377 LNKEA
+377 
-382 EELAGHLRSLQQA
+382 GGSSGSSG
-395 TEKPV
+395 KP
-400 SFAPFMHGLDVA
+400 PL
-412 VDKIKSQ
+412 
-419 ADEKE
+419 
-424 PEDSP
+424 
-429 QGNRGAPPI
+429 GAPPI
-438 IDVRKM
+438 VDIHKM

-470 LQEQEARQK
+470 LQEQDARQK
-479 IITSGRETGKSQSEI
+479 IIISGREAGKSQSEI
-494 DKVVAENAEL
+494 NKVVAENAEL

-520 QLQRQYADVSTL
+520 QLRRQYADVSTL
-532 LGEFR
+532 LAEFR
-537 QNDLLNEQEYQEALG
+537 QGDRLNEKEYQDALG

-557 SFQKMAELY
+557 SFQKMADLY
-566 ADGQISPDNKALG
+566 ADGAISPDKKILG
-579 NVDPLVAIENQ
+579 NIDPLVAIENQ

-618 KIQARSEAVSQH
+618 KTQARSEAISQY

-639 QTQQQLFEGMA
+639 QAQQQLFEGMA

-681 ASQSAIADA
+681 ASQDAIAHA
-690 WSSAPFPVNLAAVA
+690 WSLPFPENLAAVA
-704 TTTAKTGLLA
+704 TTAAKTGLLTA
-714 AVVQSV
+714 AVQAV

-728 GIDHVPREGTWLL
+728 GIDSVPREGTWLL
-741 DKGERV
+741 DRGERV

-757 AYLAKKQEG
+757 TYLAKKQEG
-766 SRVNNVVVNSNSSL
+766 ARVNNVVVNSNSSL
-780 TVNNNGQD
+780 TVNNNGRD
-788 GDDKAMDYSAMV
+788 KDDEAMDYTAMA
-800 NTLGESIKSMIREE
+800 NNFGDRLTSRIKETVID
-814 IMGMMRDGGVLSR
+814 MMRDGGELSR

>member
-31 EFSSSAKDVGVALAK
+31 EFSSSVKDVGVALAK

-66 SVSVV
+66 SVSAV
-71 GLVYEIRK
+71 GLVSEIRK

-225 ARVEFEKMESLVS
+225 ARVEFEKMESLAS
-238 GVWEHVQAAAA
+238 GLWEHVQAAAA
-249 PAISMVLEGI
+249 PAISQVLQGI
-259 SDWITETARA
+259 NDWITKTAEA
-269 RGGFRKMG
+269 HGGFRKLG
-277 RDIAVFIVEGV
+277 RDIALFILDGV
-288 KIAAQAIENLI
+288 KKASEAIYQFVDGIGQNIKRSQLNYGWGGVSQQDRQQYAELVDLTRKVKEARKTLTDEYQHNGGHEVYAGQLSQIARLTQLQDTLNNKMKEMLSLDGHGEFYQSLITDFEKAKQAITD
-299 NATYFQTNKLVGSF
+299 AGS
-313 GVVLDKNYQARL
+313 GDDDSDSSDSSSKPP
-325 EETDRYKEKLSE
+325 LS
-337 KFAEINALRKK
+337 A
-348 FSTTEVINGIPTGRE
+348 S
-363 FFSGT
+363 
-368 QKDKEHLQA
+368 
-377 LNKEA
+377 
-382 EELAGHLRSLQQA
+382 
-395 TEKPV
+395 
-400 SFAPFMHGLDVA
+400 
-412 VDKIKSQ
+412 
-419 ADEKE
+419 
-424 PEDSP
+424 
-429 QGNRGAPPI
+429 PI
-438 IDVRKM
+438 IDIRKM

-456 QIEQDNADSLQRLV
+456 QVEQDNADSLQRLV

-479 IITSGRETGKSQSEI
+479 IITSGREAGKSQSEI

-532 LGEFR
+532 LAEFR
-537 QNDLLNEQEYQEALG
+537 RGNLLNEKEYQDALG

-566 ADGQISPDNKALG
+566 ADGTITPENKALA

-590 YEREL
+590 YQREL
-595 ALLDYYNQK
+595 ALLEYYKQK
-604 KLLSDDRY
+604 EVLVGDRY
-612 QQLRAE
+612 DQLRAA
-618 KIQARSEAVSQH
+618 KIQERAEAISQY

-650 GLVQGFAGKSSGAY
+650 GLVQGFAGKSTGAY
-664 RALFS
+664 RALFG
-669 ISKAFHLADVIM
+669 ISKAFHLAEVIM
-681 ASQSAIADA
+681 SSKDAIAHA
-690 WSSAPFPVNLAAVA
+690 WSLPFPENIAAVA
-704 TTTAKTGLLA
+704 STAAETGLLTA
-714 AVVQSV
+714 AVQSV

-788 GDDKAMDYSAMV
+788 KDDKAMDYSAMV

-814 IMGMMRDGGVLSR
+814 VMGMMRDGGVLSR